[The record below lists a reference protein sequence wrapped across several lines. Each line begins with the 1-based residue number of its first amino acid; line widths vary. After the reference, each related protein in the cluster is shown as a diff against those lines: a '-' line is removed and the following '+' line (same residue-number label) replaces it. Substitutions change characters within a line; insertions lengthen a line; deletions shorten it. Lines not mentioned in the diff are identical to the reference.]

1 MKYGE
6 LIQFEPLETVL
17 QLRDANDQQTAE
29 NMVKTYVISH
39 EMAERFTKLIIPQ
52 LQYDNPSDNKGIL
65 VVGNYGTGK
74 SHLMSVVSSI
84 AEHAELADCVN
95 NPEVA
100 EQAKQIAG
108 KFKVIR
114 TEVSAASEMSLRDIV
129 TSLLSSELAKI
140 GVNYH
145 FPPADQVTNHKAC
158 FEDMMG
164 AFQAEY
170 PDHGLLLVVDELLD
184 YLDSRKDQ
192 QVVQDLG
199 FMREI
204 GEACKNLRF
213 RYIAGIQEAIF
224 DSPRFQFVSDRI
236 RRVKDRFEQVFI
248 ARNDIKYVVAERL
261 LRKSAD
267 QQATRNHPNGLPR
280 LDSLR

>member
-1 MKYGE
+1 MKYGD

-17 QLRDANDQQTAE
+17 QLRDANDEKTAA
-29 NMVKTYVISH
+29 NMVKTYVVSD
-39 EMAERFTKLIIPQ
+39 EMAERLTDIVIPQ
-52 LQYDNPSDNKGIL
+52 LQFQKPQDNKGIL

-74 SHLMSVVSSI
+74 SHLMSVLSSI
-84 AEHAELADCVN
+84 AEHESLSAELN
-95 NPEVA
+95 NSKVA
-100 EQAKQIAG
+100 KAAKEIAG

-114 TEVSAASEMSLRDIV
+114 TEISAASEMSLRDIV
-129 TSLLSSELAKI
+129 TTRLTDELAKM
-140 GVNYH
+140 GVSYK
-145 FPPADQVTNHKAC
+145 FPPADQVTNHKIC
-158 FEDMMG
+158 FEDMMA

-170 PDHGLLLVVDELLD
+170 PDHGLLFVVDELLD

-204 GEACKNLRF
+204 GESCKDLRF

-224 DSPRFQFVSDRI
+224 DSHRFQFVSDRI

-248 ARNDIKYVVAERL
+248 ARNDIKFVVLSLIHISEP
-261 LRKSAD
+261 
-267 QQATRNHPNGLPR
+267 TRPY
-280 LDSLR
+280 